1 MEDRQIVELYWERS
15 EQAITATAD
24 KYGRLCHYIAH
35 NILHNDLEAEE
46 CVNDTYFKAW
56 NAIPPEKPDALS
68 PFLARIT
75 RNLALNRYQANRA
88 KKRGGGQ
95 VEFVLDEWSDC
106 LPEQQ
111 SRERI
116 VDDIALADA
125 FNRFLASLSKEHR
138 KIFVRRYWFM
148 STIQEIAEGFSM
160 SESKVKMILL
170 RTRRKLKEFLEKE
183 GIEV

>member
-15 EQAITATAD
+15 EEAIAATAD

-46 CVNDTYFKAW
+46 CVNDTYLKVW
-56 NAIPPEKPDALS
+56 NAIPPEKPDTLS

-75 RNLALNRYQANRA
+75 RNLALNRYQAN
-88 KKRGGGQ
+88 KTQKRGGGQ
-95 VEFVLDEWSDC
+95 VELVLDEWSDC

-111 SRERI
+111 NRDI
-116 VDDIALADA
+116 LADDIALADV
-125 FNRFLASLSKEHR
+125 FNRFLALLSKEHR

-160 SESKVKMILL
+160 SESKVKMVLL
-170 RTRRKLKEFLEKE
+170 RTRKKFKKFLEKE